1 MAKHILG
8 DNWMPTYVAAAND
21 GGIERVL
28 V

>member
-1 MAKHILG
+1 VLG
-8 DNWMPTYVAAAND
+8 DDWMPNYVRAAND